1 MLNLYLKAPSL
12 FRIFINRKKMSNY
25 SYSINSESIQFLEKY
40 LNKFSPTGNE
50 NEGQQIWTNHIS
62 SYIEKIQ
69 TDLYGTAVG
78 IINPNSPYKL
88 ILEAHVDEIS
98 WYVNYITEEGIIYVS
113 RNGGSDHQIAPS
125 KRVIIHTKKG
135 FIHGVF
141 GWPAIHTRKPSA
153 EKYPNV
159 ENLFVD
165 IGVSSKNE
173 AINMGVHVGCII
185 TYPDTFFILNQN
197 YFVSRAL
204 DNKIGG
210 FIIAEVAK
218 IIIENRIDL
227 KFGLYI
233 VNSVQEEVGFKG
245 AKMISQT
252 IQPDVAIVTD
262 VIHDTYS
269 PMIDKKIQGDIKCG
283 LGPVIGYAPSIH
295 KSIRELMIH
304 TANRK
309 KIHFQ
314 RWVSSST
321 GTDTDA
327 FAYSNK
333 GVLSA
338 LISIPLKYMHTTVEM
353 VHKKDV
359 ELTVLLIFETLQE
372 INNNI
377 NQFFIN

>member
-1 MLNLYLKAPSL
+1 
-12 FRIFINRKKMSNY
+12 MSNY
-25 SYSINSESIQFLEKY
+25 SYSINNDSIQFLERY
-40 LNKFSPTGNE
+40 LNEFSPTGNE
-50 NEGQQIWTNHIS
+50 NKGQKIWINHLS
-62 SYIEKIQ
+62 SYVEKIQ

-88 ILEAHVDEIS
+88 VIEAHVDEIS
-98 WYVNYITEEGIIYVS
+98 WNVNYITEEGIIYVS
-113 RNGGSDHQIAPS
+113 RNGGSDPQIAPS
-125 KRVIIHTKKG
+125 KKVVIHTEKG
-135 FIHGVF
+135 FVHGVF
-141 GWPAIHTRKPSA
+141 GWPAIHIRKHSR
-153 EKYPNV
+153 EKSPNV

-173 AINMGVHVGCII
+173 AIDMGVYVGCVI
-185 TYPDTFFILNQN
+185 TYPDKFFIMNHN

-210 FIIAEVAK
+210 FLIAEVAR
-218 IIIENRIDL
+218 IIIENRLNL

-233 VNSVQEEVGFKG
+233 VNSVQEEIGLKG
-245 AKMISQT
+245 AKVISK
-252 IQPDVAIVTD
+252 IIRPNIAIITD
-262 VIHDTYS
+262 VTHDTYS

-283 LGPVIGYAPSIH
+283 LGPVIGFSPSIH
-295 KSIRELMIH
+295 KNIRELIIN

-309 KIHFQ
+309 KICFQ
-314 RWVSSST
+314 RLVTSRDT

-359 ELTVLLIFETLQE
+359 ELAVLLIFETLQE
-372 INNNI
+372 INKNI
-377 NQFFIN
+377 NQFFTD

>member
-1 MLNLYLKAPSL
+1 
-12 FRIFINRKKMSNY
+12 MSNY
-25 SYSINSESIQFLEKY
+25 SINSDSIKFLEKY
-40 LNKFSPTGNE
+40 LNEYSPTGCE
-50 NEGQQIWTNHIS
+50 NEGQKIWMNHIS
-62 SYIEKIQ
+62 SYVEKVQ

-88 ILEAHVDEIS
+88 IIEAHVDEIS

-125 KRVIIHTKKG
+125 KRVIIHTEKG
-135 FIHGVF
+135 FVHGVF
-141 GWPAIHTRKPSA
+141 GWPAIHTRKPSK
-153 EKYPNV
+153 EKSPSV
-159 ENLFVD
+159 DNLFID
-165 IGVSSKNE
+165 IGASCKTEV
-173 AINMGVHVGCII
+173 INMGVHVGCVI
-185 TYPDTFFILNQN
+185 TYPDKFFVMNNN

-218 IIIENRIDL
+218 MLIENDIDL

-233 VNSVQEEVGFKG
+233 VNSVQEEVGLKG

-252 IQPDVAIVTD
+252 IKPNVAIVTD
-262 VIHDTYS
+262 VTHDTYS
-269 PMIDKKIQGDIKCG
+269 PMIEKKIQGDIKSG
-283 LGPVIGYAPSIH
+283 LGPVIVYAPSIH
-295 KSIRELMIH
+295 KNIRELIIN
-304 TANRK
+304 TANSK

-314 RWVSSST
+314 RLVSSRYT

-333 GVLSA
+333 GVSSA

-353 VHKKDV
+353 VHKNDV
-359 ELTVLLIFETLQE
+359 EQAVLLIFETLQA
-372 INNNI
+372 INNN
-377 NQFFIN
+377 NQFFID

>member
-1 MLNLYLKAPSL
+1 MNH
-12 FRIFINRKKMSNY
+12 Y
-25 SYSINSESIQFLEKY
+25 SYSINSNSIKFLEKY
-40 LNKFSPTGNE
+40 LNEFSPTGDE
-50 NEGQQIWTNHIS
+50 NKGQKIWINYIS
-62 SYIEKIQ
+62 SYVEKIK

-88 ILEAHVDEIS
+88 IIEAHVDEIS

-125 KRVIIHTKKG
+125 KRVLIHTEKG
-135 FIHGVF
+135 FVHGVF
-141 GWPAIHTRKPSA
+141 GWPAIHTRKPLE
-153 EKYPNV
+153 EKSPSV
-159 ENLFVD
+159 DNLFVD
-165 IGVSSKNE
+165 IGVSSKVE
-173 AINMGVHVGCII
+173 AMNMGVHIGSII
-185 TYPDTFFILNQN
+185 TYPNNFFVMNHN
-197 YFVSRAL
+197 YFVSKAL

-218 IIIENRIDL
+218 MLIKNQIDL

-233 VNSVQEEVGFKG
+233 VNSVQEEVGLKG
-245 AKMISQT
+245 AKMISKT
-252 IQPDVAIVTD
+252 IQPNIAIVTD
-262 VIHDTYS
+262 VTHDTS
-269 PMIDKKIQGDIKCG
+269 TPMIDKKIQGDIKCG

-295 KSIRELMIH
+295 KNVRELIIN
-304 TANRK
+304 TAHNK
-309 KIHFQ
+309 QIHFQ
-314 RWVSSST
+314 RLVSSRYT

-359 ELTVLLIFETLQE
+359 EQTVLLIFETLQF
-372 INNNI
+372 INNHQSI
-377 NQFFIN
+377 FID

>member
-1 MLNLYLKAPSL
+1 
-12 FRIFINRKKMSNY
+12 MSNY
-25 SYSINSESIQFLEKY
+25 SINSDSIKFLEKY
-40 LNKFSPTGNE
+40 LNEFTPTGDE
-50 NEGQQIWTNHIS
+50 TEGQKTWINYIS
-62 SYIEKIQ
+62 SYVEKIQ

-88 ILEAHVDEIS
+88 IIEAHVDEIS

-135 FIHGVF
+135 FVYGVF
-141 GWPAIHTRKPSA
+141 GWPAIHTRKSSE
-153 EKYPNV
+153 EKSPNID
-159 ENLFVD
+159 NIFVD
-165 IGVSSKNE
+165 IGVSNKTE
-173 AINMGVHVGCII
+173 AMNMGVHVGCII
-185 TYPDTFFILNQN
+185 TYPDQFLILNKN

-218 IIIENRIDL
+218 MLMKNSIDL

-233 VNSVQEEVGFKG
+233 VNSVQEEVGLKG

-252 IQPDVAIVTD
+252 IQPNVAIVTD
-262 VIHDTYS
+262 VTHDTYS
-269 PMIDKKIQGDIKCG
+269 PMIDKKIQGDVKCG

-295 KSIRELMIH
+295 KNIRELIIR
-304 TANRK
+304 TANNK
-309 KIHFQ
+309 NIQFQ
-314 RWVSSST
+314 RLVSSIYT

-359 ELTVLLIFETLQE
+359 EQTVSLIFETLQT
-372 INNNI
+372 INNND
-377 NQFFIN
+377 QFFID

>member
-1 MLNLYLKAPSL
+1 MNNYL
-12 FRIFINRKKMSNY
+12 
-25 SYSINSESIQFLEKY
+25 YSINSDSIKFLEKY
-40 LNKFSPTGNE
+40 LNEFSPTGDE
-50 NEGQQIWTNHIS
+50 SEGQKIWINHIS
-62 SYIEKIQ
+62 SYVEKIQ

-88 ILEAHVDEIS
+88 IIEAHVDEIS
-98 WYVNYITEEGIIYVS
+98 WCVNYITEEGIIYVS

-125 KRVIIHTKKG
+125 KIVIIHTEKG
-135 FIHGVF
+135 LVHGVF
-141 GWPAIHTRKPSA
+141 GWPAIHTRKSSE
-153 EKYPNV
+153 EKSPNID
-159 ENLFVD
+159 NIFVD
-165 IGVSSKNE
+165 IGVSNKAE
-173 AINMGVHVGCII
+173 AMNMGVHVGCII
-185 TYPDTFFILNQN
+185 TYPDKFFIMNHN

-218 IIIENRIDL
+218 MIIENGIDL

-233 VNSVQEEVGFKG
+233 VNSVQEEVGLKG
-245 AKMISQT
+245 AKMISKT
-252 IQPDVAIVTD
+252 IQPNVVIVTD
-262 VIHDTYS
+262 VTHDTYG
-269 PMIDKKIQGDIKCG
+269 PMIDKKIQGDVKCG

-295 KSIRELMIH
+295 KNVRELIIS
-304 TANRK
+304 TAKNR

-314 RWVSSST
+314 RLVSSRYT

-333 GVLSA
+333 GVLSG

-359 ELTVLLIFETLQE
+359 EQAVLLIFETLQT
-372 INNNI
+372 INNNKSI
-377 NQFFIN
+377 FH

>member
-1 MLNLYLKAPSL
+1 
-12 FRIFINRKKMSNY
+12 MSNY
-25 SYSINSESIQFLEKY
+25 SINSDSIKFLEKY
-40 LNKFSPTGNE
+40 LNEFSPTGHE
-50 NEGQQIWTNHIS
+50 NEGQKIWINYIS
-62 SYIEKIQ
+62 SYVEKIQ
-69 TDLYGTAVG
+69 TDLYGTSVG

-88 ILEAHVDEIS
+88 IIEAHVDEIS

-125 KRVIIHTKKG
+125 KRVIIHTEKG
-135 FIHGVF
+135 FVHGVF
-141 GWPAIHTRKPSA
+141 GWPAIHTRKPFE
-153 EKYPNV
+153 EKSPNID
-159 ENLFVD
+159 NIFID

-173 AINMGVHVGCII
+173 AINMGVHVGCVI
-185 TYPDTFFILNQN
+185 TYPDQFFIMNRN

-218 IIIENRIDL
+218 MIIENNIDL

-233 VNSVQEEVGFKG
+233 VNSVQEEVGLKG
-245 AKMISQT
+245 AKMISKI
-252 IQPDVAIVTD
+252 IQPNVSIVTD
-262 VIHDTYS
+262 VTHDTCI

-295 KSIRELMIH
+295 KNIRELIIN
-304 TANRK
+304 TANSK
-309 KIHFQ
+309 KISFQ
-314 RWVSSST
+314 RLVSSRST
-321 GTDTDA
+321 GTDVDA

-353 VHKKDV
+353 VHKKDI
-359 ELTVLLIFETLQE
+359 EQTILLIFETLQV
-372 INNNI
+372 INNENK
-377 NQFFIN
+377 FFID

>member
-1 MLNLYLKAPSL
+1 M
-12 FRIFINRKKMSNY
+12 INY
-25 SYSINSESIQFLEKY
+25 SMNSDSIKFLEKY
-40 LNKFSPTGNE
+40 LNEFSPTGDE
-50 NEGQQIWTNHIS
+50 REGQKIWINHIS
-62 SYIEKIQ
+62 PYVEKIQ

-78 IINPNSPYKL
+78 IINPDSTYKL
-88 ILEAHVDEIS
+88 IIEAHVDEIS
-98 WYVNYITEEGIIYVS
+98 WSVNYITEEGIIYVS

-125 KRVIIHTKKG
+125 KRIIIHTEKG
-135 FIHGVF
+135 FVHGVF
-141 GWPAIHTRKPSA
+141 GWPAIHTRKSSE
-153 EKYPNV
+153 EKSPNV
-159 ENLFVD
+159 DNIFVD
-165 IGVSSKNE
+165 IGVSNKTE
-173 AINMGVHVGCII
+173 AINMGVHVGCVI
-185 TYPDTFFILNQN
+185 TYPDQFFIMNHN

-218 IIIENRIDL
+218 MLIENSIDL

-233 VNSVQEEVGFKG
+233 VNSVQEEVGLKG

-252 IQPDVAIVTD
+252 IQPNVAIVTD
-262 VIHDTYS
+262 VTHDTCS

-295 KSIRELMIH
+295 KNIRELIIN
-304 TANRK
+304 TANSK
-309 KIHFQ
+309 KIYFQ
-314 RWVSSST
+314 RLVSSRYT
-321 GTDTDA
+321 GTDTEA

-359 ELTVLLIFETLQE
+359 ELTVSLIYETLLAM
-372 INNNI
+372 N
-377 NQFFIN
+377 NQFFIG

>member
-1 MLNLYLKAPSL
+1 
-12 FRIFINRKKMSNY
+12 MSNY
-25 SYSINSESIQFLEKY
+25 SYSIDSDSIKFLEKY
-40 LNKFSPTGNE
+40 LNEFSPTGDE
-50 NEGQQIWTNHIS
+50 SKGQKIWTNHIS
-62 SYIEKIQ
+62 SYVEKIQ

-88 ILEAHVDEIS
+88 IIEAHVDEIS

-125 KRVIIHTKKG
+125 KRVIIHTEKG
-135 FIHGVF
+135 FVHGIF
-141 GWPAIHTRKPSA
+141 GWPAIHTRKLSEEKSPS
-153 EKYPNV
+153 V
-159 ENLFVD
+159 ENIFVD
-165 IGVSSKNE
+165 IGVSSKDE

-185 TYPDTFFILNQN
+185 TYPDKFFIMNHN

-218 IIIENRIDL
+218 TIIKNGIDL
-227 KFGLYI
+227 QFGLYI
-233 VNSVQEEVGFKG
+233 VNSVQEEVGLKG
-245 AKMISQT
+245 AKMIAQT
-252 IQPDVAIVTD
+252 IQPHVSIVTD

-269 PMIDKKIQGDIKCG
+269 PMIDKKIQGDVKCG

-295 KSIRELMIH
+295 KNIRELIIN
-304 TANRK
+304 TANNK
-309 KIHFQ
+309 KIRFQ
-314 RWVSSST
+314 RLVSSRYT

-327 FAYSNK
+327 FAYSNR

-359 ELTVLLIFETLQE
+359 EQAILLIFETLQA
-372 INNNI
+372 INNN
-377 NQFFIN
+377 NQFFIG